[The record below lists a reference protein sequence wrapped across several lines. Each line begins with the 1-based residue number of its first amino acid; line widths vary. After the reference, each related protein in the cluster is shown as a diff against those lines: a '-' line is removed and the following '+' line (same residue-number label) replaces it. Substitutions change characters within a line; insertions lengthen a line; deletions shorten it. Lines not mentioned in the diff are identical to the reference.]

1 MIIKINK
8 DGKNIAKLEVTIDD
22 YDNWYLVNKEN
33 IKNIYID
40 MAQGKNGFTECLD
53 IDL

>member
-8 DGKNIAKLEVTIDD
+8 DGKNVANLEIAIDD
-22 YDNWYLVNKEN
+22 YDNYYLVDKNN
-33 IKNIYID
+33 IKNVYID